1 MMKLMLKGRQPMQVA
16 VIFVSCSCKISN
28 FVLFLL
34 VKAKAEQVKTEG
46 MVFGQSQEW
55 ELIH

>member
-1 MMKLMLKGRQPMQVA
+1 MMKLILKGRQPMQVA
-16 VIFVSCSCKISN
+16 VISVSCSCKISN
-28 FVLFLL
+28 FVLFLQ

-55 ELIH
+55 